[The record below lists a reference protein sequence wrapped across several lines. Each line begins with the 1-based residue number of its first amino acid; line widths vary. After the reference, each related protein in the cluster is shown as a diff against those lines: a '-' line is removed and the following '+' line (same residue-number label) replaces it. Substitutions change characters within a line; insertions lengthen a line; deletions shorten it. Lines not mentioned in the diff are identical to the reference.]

1 MLWIHKRMTEYCSA
15 GFPHSDIL
23 GSMAAFASPGLFVD
37 RYVLHRLPM
46 PRHSPCAL
54 ISLTFVRIMCP
65 LVLVNFSTRLYCSV
79 YPFQKINW
87 IFVTLSRCF
96 HFTFTC
102 IQFSRYMV
110 GLRGLEPPTSRLSG
124 VRSNHLSYKPMF
136 LIHSR
141 ESLKRIGIRFS
152 QTCGGDKRDR
162 TADLLNAIQALSRT
176 IGYAPPDG
184 LGKGL
189 NIPPRQLMRDKL
201 QYSIEG
207 ICCQLDIPLRYVPLA
222 VVVARVRAYCA
233 MGSS

>member
-1 MLWIHKRMTEYCSA
+1 MIGCPIRYPLVTAYLFFILVSFWYGQSRRGSQHSCQKAQNSPGTLRSQ
-15 GFPHSDIL
+15 GFPHAVSL
-23 GSMAAFASPGLFVD
+23 AF
-37 RYVLHRLPM
+37 H
-46 PRHSPCAL
+46 
-54 ISLTFVRIMCP
+54 
-65 LVLVNFSTRLYCSV
+65 
-79 YPFQKINW
+79 
-87 IFVTLSRCF
+87 
-96 HFTFTC
+96 
-102 IQFSRYMV
+102 
-110 GLRGLEPPTSRLSG
+110 
-124 VRSNHLSYKPMF
+124 
-136 LIHSR
+136 
-141 ESLKRIGIRFS
+141 
-152 QTCGGDKRDR
+152 GGDKRDR

>member
-1 MLWIHKRMTEYCSA
+1 M
-15 GFPHSDIL
+15 
-23 GSMAAFASPGLFVD
+23 
-37 RYVLHRLPM
+37 
-46 PRHSPCAL
+46 L
-54 ISLTFVRIMCP
+54 ISQLDYIVVFTHFKK
-65 LVLVNFSTRLYCSV
+65 T
-79 YPFQKINW
+79 NW

-162 TADLLNAIQALSRT
+162 TADPLLAKQVLSQLSYT
-176 IGYAPPDG
+176 PVY
-184 LGKGL
+184 LGQDPE
-189 NIPPRQLMRDKL
+189 N
-201 QYSIEG
+201 
-207 ICCQLDIPLRYVPLA
+207 
-222 VVVARVRAYCA
+222 
-233 MGSS
+233 

>member
-1 MLWIHKRMTEYCSA
+1 MCKYQCMKFLHIISGCPQGRGNGTFLMFAMLLYNKKGT
-15 GFPHSDIL
+15 
-23 GSMAAFASPGLFVD
+23 ASPCFMEKAVPYKKEKHLTK
-37 RYVLHRLPM
+37 YQVL
-46 PRHSPCAL
+46 SSACA
-54 ISLTFVRIMCP
+54 
-65 LVLVNFSTRLYCSV
+65 
-79 YPFQKINW
+79 
-87 IFVTLSRCF
+87 
-96 HFTFTC
+96 
-102 IQFSRYMV
+102 
-110 GLRGLEPPTSRLSG
+110 
-124 VRSNHLSYKPMF
+124 
-136 LIHSR
+136 
-141 ESLKRIGIRFS
+141 IG
-152 QTCGGDKRDR
+152 GGDKRDR